1 MKRTKFNT
9 NTNPISPA
17 LLTRYQNL
25 MTMGA
30 IANRAQLAARFG
42 SQYGG
47 DRKIYQ
53 ALGYPTDIP
62 YEDYL
67 ARYTRQDIAKAVIN
81 RPISQTWKGQVNITE
96 TDTKEETTL
105 EKAWKALDKQLKLQ
119 SKFVRLD
126 KVSSIGQYGILLL
139 GFDDTEKQEDFAK
152 PVLENGKRKL
162 LYVKPLGEGHALVKT
177 YVKDTKNER
186 YGMPE
191 MYEVTFS
198 NPDDSSTTSFKLHY
212 TRALHV
218 TTELL
223 ESEVEGEPVL
233 KAIWN
238 RLMDLEKLTGG
249 SAEMFWR
256 GARPGYQG
264 KIDKDFMMT
273 PEQEQDL
280 EDQLD
285 EYEHNLR
292 RFLMNEGVE
301 YTALEAQVSDP
312 SKHVD
317 IQIQMISALTGI
329 PKRILTGSERGELSS
344 EQDLTGW
351 YNVIQTRR
359 EEHAEPNI
367 VRPFVDLMIKY
378 KVLPAPK
385 GNPEEGYD
393 YQVEWTDL
401 FSASDKE
408 KAEIGKTRAEAL
420 KAYAANPSAELV
432 VPPEAF
438 LEYFL
443 GLDADQMEYITELMK
458 AAMAEEERAIREAEA
473 TQPTPP
479 QEEEVVEE
487 EPEEIEQT

>member
-1 MKRTKFNT
+1 L
-9 NTNPISPA
+9 A
-17 LLTRYQNL
+17 RYQNL

-30 IANRAQLAARFG
+30 IANRSALAARFG

-53 ALGYPTDIP
+53 ALGYPTDIE

-67 ARYTRQDIAKAVIN
+67 SRYTRQDIAKAVIN

-96 TDTKEETTL
+96 TDTKTETAL
-105 EKAWKALDKQLKLQ
+105 EKEWKVLDKKLKLQ

-126 KVSSIGQYGILLL
+126 KVSSVGQYGILLL
-139 GFDDTEKQEDFAK
+139 GFDDTEDTSDFAK
-152 PVLENGKRKL
+152 PVEGNGKRKL
-162 LYVKPLGEGHALVKT
+162 LYVKPLGEGNAPIKS
-177 YVKDTKNER
+177 YVKDPKNER

-191 MYEVTFS
+191 MYEVTFANS
-198 NPDDSSTTSFKLHY
+198 DTDTTTTTFKLHW

-233 KAIWN
+233 KPIWN

-264 KIDKDFMMT
+264 KIKEDFMMT
-273 PEQEQDL
+273 TEMEEDL
-280 EDQLD
+280 EDQMD
-285 EYEHNLR
+285 EYENNLR

-301 YTALEAQVSDP
+301 FDALETQVTDP

-317 IQIQMISALTGI
+317 VQIQMISAITGI

-351 YNVIQTRR
+351 YNVVQTRR

-385 GNPEEGYD
+385 DAKGEND
-393 YQVEWTDL
+393 YQVEWSDL
-401 FSASDKE
+401 FATSDKD

-420 KAYAANPSAELV
+420 KAYASNPSAEMI

-443 GLDADQMEYITELMK
+443 GLDEDQREQITELMK
-458 AAMAEEERAIREAEA
+458 SAMAEEERAIREAERLA
-473 TQPTPP
+473 PQQPTEEPVEEEE
-479 QEEEVVEE
+479 EEEV
-487 EPEEIEQT
+487 EQ

>member
-1 MKRTKFNT
+1 MKRTKFTANT
-9 NTNPISPA
+9 KRPISPDTLA
-17 LLTRYQNL
+17 RYQNL

-30 IANRAQLAARFG
+30 IANRAQLASRLG

-47 DRKIYQ
+47 ARNVYQ
-53 ALGYPTDIP
+53 ALGYPTDVA
-62 YEDYL
+62 YDDYL

-81 RPISQTWKGQVNITE
+81 RPISQTWKGSVNITE
-96 TDTKEETTL
+96 TDTKEETAL
-105 EKAWKALDKQLKLQ
+105 EKEWNKLDKQVNLQ

-139 GFDDTEKQEDFAK
+139 GFDDTENPSDFAK
-152 PVLENGKRKL
+152 PVEGTGRRKL
-162 LYVKPLGEGHALVKT
+162 LYVKPLGQGNSPIKS
-177 YVKDTKNER
+177 YVKDPKNER

-191 MYEVTFS
+191 MYEVTFTNS
-198 NPDDSSTTSFKLHY
+198 DTDTTTTTFKLHW
-212 TRALHV
+212 TRAIHV

-264 KIDKDFMMT
+264 KIKEDFMLTTEM
-273 PEQEQDL
+273 EEDL
-280 EDQLD
+280 EDQMD
-285 EYEHNLR
+285 EYENNLR
-292 RFLMNEGVE
+292 RFLLNEGVE
-301 YTALEAQVSDP
+301 FNTLETQVSDP

-317 IQIQMISALTGI
+317 IQIQMISAITGI

-359 EEHAEPNI
+359 EEHAEANI
-367 VRPFVDLMIKY
+367 VRPFVDRMIEY
-378 KVLPAPK
+378 KVLPDPK
-385 GNPEEGYD
+385 KKGESAND
-393 YQVEWTDL
+393 YQVVWTDL
-401 FSASDKE
+401 FSASDKD

-420 KAYAANPSAELV
+420 KAYASNPSAEMI

-443 GLDADQMEYITELMK
+443 GLDEDQREQITELMK
-458 AAMAEEERAIREAEA
+458 AVMEKEEKSIQEAERFQPA
-473 TQPTPP
+473 PEPQPT
-479 QEEEVVEE
+479 EETVEEV
-487 EPEEIEQT
+487 EQ